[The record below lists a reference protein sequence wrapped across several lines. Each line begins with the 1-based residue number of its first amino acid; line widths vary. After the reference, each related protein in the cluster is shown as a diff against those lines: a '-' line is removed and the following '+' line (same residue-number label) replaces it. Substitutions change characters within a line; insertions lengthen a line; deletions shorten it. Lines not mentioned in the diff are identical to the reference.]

1 MSRAE
6 RFLMNLFL
14 QITAA
19 SVLLI
24 LQRGIGAAM
33 YNIYI
38 GIYFDRCDDMLE
50 IRKMG
55 MMEAR
60 IL

>member
-1 MSRAE
+1 
-6 RFLMNLFL
+6 MNLFL

-19 SVLLI
+19 SVPFAKC
-24 LQRGIGAAM
+24 IGTAM

-38 GIYFDRCDDMLE
+38 DKYFDRCDDMLE

-55 MMEAR
+55 MKEAR

>member
-1 MSRAE
+1 
-6 RFLMNLFL
+6 MNLFL

-19 SVLLI
+19 SVLL
-24 LQRGIGAAM
+24 LFQSGIGAAI

-38 GIYFDRCDDMLE
+38 DKYFDRCDHMLE
-50 IRKMG
+50 IRKRG
-55 MMEAR
+55 MKEAR

>member
-1 MSRAE
+1 
-6 RFLMNLFL
+6 MNLFL

-19 SVLLI
+19 SVMLI
-24 LQRGIGAAM
+24 LQSGIGAAM

-38 GIYFDRCDDMLE
+38 DIYFDRCDDMLE
-50 IRKMG
+50 IRKME
-55 MMEAR
+55 MKEAR